1 MTNFYVPIEIKNR
14 EFYSRL
20 LLSLEACKK
29 YGWNIFFGFRGH
41 VNYFAQNYTPGFYL
55 GLGSINVFDNLFL
68 SIKKNGT
75 KILLSDE
82 EGLVV

>member
-29 YGWNIFFGFRGH
+29 YGWNIFFGFRWLFFNILLFLTDLRIRGH
-41 VNYFAQNYTPGFYL
+41 SVQNYVIEHDFTFF
-55 GLGSINVFDNLFL
+55 SSF
-68 SIKKNGT
+68 
-75 KILLSDE
+75 
-82 EGLVV
+82 